1 MNLISSVRRV
11 AFCSNILGIVGN
23 VVFDLL
29 CPLQVMKTY
38 HMYHSETLSA
48 ENKLKEAERQGER
61 QGRGGEAIFS
71 LRTEDRHQRRN
82 AARKIQKMKEK
93 VSSTSFSVYFSVV
106 LLFSRDISML
116 CLMCV

>member
-1 MNLISSVRRV
+1 
-11 AFCSNILGIVGN
+11 
-23 VVFDLL
+23 
-29 CPLQVMKTY
+29 MKTY

-61 QGRGGEAIFS
+61 QGRGGEAVFS

-93 VSSTSFSVYFSVV
+93 VSSKSYIYAFPFDIV
-106 LLFSRDISML
+106 LRVSYGVCTTNLFFK
-116 CLMCV
+116 

>member
-1 MNLISSVRRV
+1 M
-11 AFCSNILGIVGN
+11 ALGIVGN
-23 VVFDLL
+23 VVPWLL

-38 HMYHSETLSA
+38 HMYHTETLSA

-61 QGRGGEAIFS
+61 QGRGGEAVFS

-93 VSSTSFSVYFSVV
+93 VSFESFAFYILFKGSLRVILCEFCCLQSKSVLSTMQIGLVEF
-106 LLFSRDISML
+106 
-116 CLMCV
+116 

>member
-1 MNLISSVRRV
+1 
-11 AFCSNILGIVGN
+11 
-23 VVFDLL
+23 
-29 CPLQVMKTY
+29 MKTY

-61 QGRGGEAIFS
+61 QGRGGEAVFS

-93 VSSTSFSVYFSVV
+93 VIVHLLIHKKNVV
-106 LLFSRDISML
+106 LHYYVASEVFFL
-116 CLMCV
+116 